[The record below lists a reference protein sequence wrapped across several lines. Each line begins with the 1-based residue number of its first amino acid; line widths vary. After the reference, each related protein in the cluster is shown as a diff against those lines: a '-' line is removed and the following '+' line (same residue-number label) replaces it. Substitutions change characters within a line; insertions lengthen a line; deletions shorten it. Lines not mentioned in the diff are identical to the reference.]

1 MHSYMIKF
9 KLKQKSQKTDWVE
22 YILQSGILD
31 GEAIEEYYIEAL
43 TELADNSKKFNE
55 YSGGF

>member
-1 MHSYMIKF
+1 MIKF